1 MNADE
6 HLQNLMRH
14 IDGEAE
20 TRLDPTSMAEVKELK
35 AKVEA
40 LKDLPMHMP
49 DSATDHKI
57 AAFLEA
63 KEQEEASPLKI
74 NQWLPYVFAAAS
86 LAILVYVFL
95 PEKSGQRYELIE
107 SNPDRI
113 SFIHQLNEE
122 ELSREDLLWL
132 VSLLEHEEHP
142 NIRVTILDLIESQG
156 EDLPLEL
163 AQNLVREEVPAVQMA
178 FLNTLDQK
186 YEPEMKDPLMA
197 FNGREDLD
205 PMVRKRIEDI
215 LINK

>member
-6 HLQNLMRH
+6 HLLNLMRH

-20 TRLDPTSMAEVKELK
+20 TGLDSTSMVEVKELK
-35 AKVEA
+35 ATVEG
-40 LKDLPMHMP
+40 LKGLPLHMP

-57 AAFLEA
+57 AAFLEG
-63 KEQEEASPLKI
+63 KEQKDTNPLKI
-74 NQWLPYVFAAAS
+74 NQWLTYVLVAAS
-86 LAILVYVFL
+86 LAMLVYVFL
-95 PEKSGQRYELIE
+95 PKKPGQRYDLIE

-132 VSLLEHEEHP
+132 VSLLEQEEHP

-156 EDLPLEL
+156 EVLPIEL
-163 AQNLVREEVPAVQMA
+163 AQNLVKEGVPAVQMA

-186 YEPEMKDPLMA
+186 YKPEMKDPLMA